1 MSELKPCPFCGS
13 TNVRQY
19 GGGLS
24 QESKTTICSN
34 CFAKVA
40 GHELWNKRPYENKI
54 KADAVREALENTPTH
69 RLHGEARLFHTQ
81 SSLLHYADKLERGE
95 CLNTTEISKK
105 EVVREF
111 LDSVNDTDQLSTR
124 DMQFLS
130 KFSELYFGDV
140 NEN

>member
-34 CFAKVA
+34 CFAQVA
-40 GHELWNKRPYENKI
+40 GHELWNNRPLENKI
-54 KADAVREALENTPTH
+54 KADAVRE
-69 RLHGEARLFHTQ
+69 
-81 SSLLHYADKLERGE
+81 
-95 CLNTTEISKK
+95 
-105 EVVREF
+105 F
-111 LDSVNDTDQLSTR
+111 LDSVSDTSQLSSKN
-124 DMQFLS
+124 MKFLD
-130 KFSELYFGDV
+130 KFVDVYFGDG